1 MTKVSILHFNLL
13 ETPLKTSILSI
24 PALALATLM
33 ALPAAHAAVVT
44 ANNPAGDSFT
54 NTSQSNQGMA
64 IVGSGWYY
72 NNVRAGANIGID
84 TDYPR
89 SGNGSVSF
97 TAPHNGKADIEY
109 LPGAILLNGNYVST
123 TSLGLLSSLTTMSYD
138 WYRDSVSVA
147 DNRQHPSLR
156 VLLDADGNLATVGDR
171 GGLVF
176 ERVYNNLGMPVDQ
189 WVSDTVSD
197 STFVWNFGLGV
208 GNNFSI
214 DTNTYAYDSTLGDW
228 KAYFPNAT
236 IIGFSSGVGSGW
248 NAYSGAVDNI
258 SWTING
264 VTTTSN
270 FEVASAQVP
279 EPASLALFG
288 IGLVGLLNL
297 RRRKAL

>member
-1 MTKVSILHFNLL
+1 M
-13 ETPLKTSILSI
+13 KTSILSI

-54 NTSQSNQGMA
+54 NTSESNQVMA

-214 DTNTYAYDSTLGDW
+214 DT
-228 KAYFPNAT
+228 
-236 IIGFSSGVGSGW
+236 
-248 NAYSGAVDNI
+248 
-258 SWTING
+258 
-264 VTTTSN
+264 
-270 FEVASAQVP
+270 
-279 EPASLALFG
+279 
-288 IGLVGLLNL
+288 
-297 RRRKAL
+297 